1 MAVRGPAA
9 PPTPWSKQLAEPQV
23 DKTAY
28 IHAFS
33 HVIGDVRI
41 GANVLVAPG
50 TFIRADEGSPFSIGK
65 STNIQDGVVIHG
77 LEQGRVLGDDGKEYS
92 VWVGSHTSVTHMALI
107 HGPVYVGDNCFI
119 GFRSTVF
126 NARVG
131 KGCIVMMHALIQDV
145 EIPPG
150 KFVPSGAVITS
161 QQQADRLSDVKPS
174 DIEFASHVVGI
185 NQSLRSGYHSADAV
199 DGITPIRS
207 TTAQAKTTQAKPT
220 QSVAAQTATAEHR
233 SNGGSA
239 AVTIGSAHLST
250 DTVEQVRQLLIQGY
264 KIGTEHADKR
274 RFRASAWNSCKPI
287 SSTREPDVLK
297 ALEACMAEHVGEYVR
312 LVGIDTKAK
321 RRVAELVIQRP
332 DGNTAAAPSGS
343 APRAGGSAN
352 HAPAFSGAATS
363 SSAPLGADI
372 ASQVRQ
378 FLAQGCHI
386 TTEFADK
393 RRFRASAWTTGKAI
407 ASKRESE
414 VLAALDTCRAEH
426 AGEYVRLV
434 AIDPKAKRRVA
445 EVVIQRPED
454 QANGSQTRTASGH
467 SSTSRSSGAASG
479 APAVNGLGSDI
490 ATQVRQL
497 LAQGYQI
504 GMEHADKRRF
514 RASAWNS
521 CKPISS
527 TREADVIAGL
537 EACMAE
543 HPGDYVRLI
552 GIDTKAKRRVAEI
565 IVQRPGGKAGTSRAA
580 APSSNES
587 ASGAP
592 ATSSSTGSHAA
603 PAPLGSD
610 VTEQVRQLLAQGF
623 RITTEFADQ
632 RRFRASAWTTGKPI
646 TAKRD
651 AEVLAA
657 LEACMAEHPG
667 DYVRLVG
674 IDPKAKRRV
683 AEVVIQRPGEKREA
697 PARTESS
704 SVSAPSFSP
713 SSSQSSNHASKAAAP
728 AASPRLGSDVVA
740 QVRQLLA
747 QGHKVTTE
755 HADKRR
761 FRASAWSSCKPIPS
775 TREAEVFKALEA
787 CVAEHAGEYV
797 RLVGID
803 AKAKRRVAELVIQ
816 RP

>member
-1 MAVRGPAA
+1 MAVRDLAA

-41 GANVLVAPG
+41 GPNVLVAPG
-50 TFIRADEGSPFSIGK
+50 TFIRADEGSPFSIGT

-92 VWVGSHTSVTHMALI
+92 VWVGSHTSITHMALI
-107 HGPVYVGDNCFI
+107 HGPAYVGDNCFI

-131 KGCIVMMHALIQDV
+131 KGSIVMMHALIQDV

-185 NQSLRSGYHSADAV
+185 GQSSRSGYHRADHP
-199 DGITPIRS
+199 DRTEPIQTAIAQSETRS
-207 TTAQAKTTQAKPT
+207 TTAQA
-220 QSVAAQTATAEHR
+220 ATAEHR

-250 DTVEQVRQLLIQGY
+250 DAVEQVRQLLIQGY

-287 SSTREPDVLK
+287 VTTREPEVLK

-332 DGNTAAAPSGS
+332 EGNVAASPRSSTSSNANHGPAASAS
-343 APRAGGSAN
+343 APAHNSAT
-352 HAPAFSGAATS
+352 H
-363 SSAPLGADI
+363 SAPLGADI
-372 ASQVRQ
+372 AGQVRQ
-378 FLAQGCHI
+378 FLAQGCQI

-407 ASKRESE
+407 ASKREPE
-414 VLAALDTCRAEH
+414 VLAALDACMAEH
-426 AGEYVRLV
+426 VGEYVRLV

-454 QANGSQTRTASGH
+454 RANGSQSRAASGH
-467 SSTSRSSGAASG
+467 SSSSYSSSTAS
-479 APAVNGLGSDI
+479 ATPTASGLGSDI

-527 TREADVIAGL
+527 TRETDVIAGL

-565 IVQRPGGKAGTSRAA
+565 IVQRPGGKTGTSRAA
-580 APSSNES
+580 TTSPTEFS
-587 ASGAP
+587 ASGST
-592 ATSSSTGSHAA
+592 TSSHAI
-603 PAPLGSD
+603 PAPLSSD

-623 RITTEFADQ
+623 RVTTEFADQ

-646 TAKRD
+646 TAKRES
-651 AEVLAA
+651 EVLAA
-657 LEACMAEHPG
+657 LEACKAEHPG

-683 AEVVIQRPGEKREA
+683 AEVIIQRPGEKREA
-697 PARTESS
+697 PARTEGA
-704 SVSAPSFSP
+704 SAPASHS
-713 SSSQSSNHASKAAAP
+713 SSSQSSHHAPRAAAP
-728 AASPRLGSDVVA
+728 TGSPRLGSDVVA

-747 QGHKVTTE
+747 QGHKITTE

-761 FRASAWSSCKPIPS
+761 FRASAWNSCAPISSN
-775 TREAEVFKALEA
+775 REAEVFKALES

>member
-1 MAVRGPAA
+1 MAVRDLAA

-33 HVIGDVRI
+33 NVIGDVRI

-107 HGPVYVGDNCFI
+107 HGPAYVGDNCFI

-126 NARVG
+126 NSRVG
-131 KGCIVMMHALIQDV
+131 QGCIVMMHALIQDV

-161 QQQADRLSDVKPS
+161 QQQADRLSNVQPS

-185 NQSLRSGYHSADAV
+185 NQSLRSGYHCADDTNYIA
-199 DGITPIRS
+199 PI
-207 TTAQAKTTQAKPT
+207 
-220 QSVAAQTATAEHR
+220 QTATAEHR

-250 DTVEQVRQLLIQGY
+250 DAVEQVRQLLIQGY

-274 RFRASAWNSCKPI
+274 RFRASAWDSCKPI
-287 SSTREPDVLK
+287 AATREPEVLK
-297 ALEACMAEHVGEYVR
+297 ALEACMAEHAGEYVR
-312 LVGIDTKAK
+312 IVGIDAKAK

-332 DGNTAAAPSGS
+332 DGNAVTAPRPTSVANPSVSRSVSASGSAPSGS
-343 APRAGGSAN
+343 AP
-352 HAPAFSGAATS
+352 
-363 SSAPLGADI
+363 LGADV
-372 ASQVRQ
+372 AGQVRQ
-378 FLAQGCHI
+378 LLAQGCHI
-386 TTEFADK
+386 ATEFADK
-393 RRFRASAWTTGKAI
+393 RRFRASAWTTGKSI
-407 ASKRESE
+407 ASKREPE
-414 VLAALDTCRAEH
+414 VLAALDACMAEH
-426 AGEYVRLV
+426 VGEYVRLV

-445 EVVIQRPED
+445 EVVIQRPD
-454 QANGSQTRTASGH
+454 DRSNGARSHAASNYSASSHSTSGH
-467 SSTSRSSGAASG
+467 SSGAASG
-479 APAVNGLGSDI
+479 SPATSGLGSDI

-527 TREADVIAGL
+527 NREAEVIAGL

-565 IVQRPGGKAGTSRAA
+565 IVQRPGSKAGASRAA
-580 APSSNES
+580 NSTES
-587 ASGAP
+587 PAVSAP
-592 ATSSSTGSHAA
+592 AASASHAA
-603 PAPLGSD
+603 SAPLGSD

-646 TAKRD
+646 TAKRES
-651 AEVLAA
+651 EVMAA
-657 LEACMAEHPG
+657 LESCMADHAG
-667 DYVRLVG
+667 DYVRIVG

-683 AEVVIQRPGEKREA
+683 AEVIIQRPGEKR
-697 PARTESS
+697 PALSRTEGS
-704 SVSAPSFSP
+704 SVSSP
-713 SSSQSSNHASKAAAP
+713 SANVASNSTANHSSKAAASTT
-728 AASPRLGSDVVA
+728 SPRLGSDVVA

-747 QGHKVTTE
+747 QGHKITTE

-761 FRASAWSSCKPIPS
+761 FRASAWNSCKPIS
-775 TREAEVFKALEA
+775 SSREAEVFKALET

-803 AKAKRRVAELVIQ
+803 AKAKRRVAEMVIQ

>member
-33 HVIGDVRI
+33 NVIGDVRI
-41 GANVLVAPG
+41 GSNVLVAPG
-50 TFIRADEGSPFSIGK
+50 TFIRADEGSPFSIGT

-92 VWVGSHTSVTHMALI
+92 VWVGSHTSITHMALI
-107 HGPVYVGDNCFI
+107 HGPAYVGDNCFI

-131 KGCIVMMHALIQDV
+131 KGCIVMMHVLIQDV

-161 QQQADRLSDVKPS
+161 QQQADRLPDVKPA

-185 NQSLRSGYHSADAV
+185 NQSLRSGYHCADNTDRIKPIQSETASSAQ
-199 DGITPIRS
+199 S
-207 TTAQAKTTQAKPT
+207 TAT
-220 QSVAAQTATAEHR
+220 QSATAEHR

-250 DTVEQVRQLLIQGY
+250 DAVEQVRQLLIQGY

-287 SSTREPDVLK
+287 ATTREPEVLK

-312 LVGIDTKAK
+312 LVGIDPKAK

-332 DGNTAAAPSGS
+332 DGNVAAAPRSTS
-343 APRAGGSAN
+343 ITN
-352 HAPAFSGAATS
+352 HAPAPSASAS
-363 SSAPLGADI
+363 AHNSAPLGADV
-372 ASQVRQ
+372 AGQVRQ
-378 FLAQGCHI
+378 LLAQGCQI

-393 RRFRASAWTTGKAI
+393 RRFRASAWTTGKSI
-407 ASKRESE
+407 ASKREPE
-414 VLAALDTCRAEH
+414 VLAALDACMAEH
-426 AGEYVRLV
+426 VGEYVRLV
-434 AIDPKAKRRVA
+434 AIDPKAKRRIA

-454 QANGSQTRTASGH
+454 RANGAQSRATSGHTSSGH
-467 SSTSRSSGAASG
+467 SSSVASG
-479 APAVNGLGSDI
+479 APAASGLGSDI

-527 TREADVIAGL
+527 TREAEVIAGL

-565 IVQRPGGKAGTSRAA
+565 IVQRPGGKASASRPASA
-580 APSSNES
+580 SSTEP
-587 ASGAP
+587 ASGALTT
-592 ATSSSTGSHAA
+592 ASNAA

-610 VTEQVRQLLAQGF
+610 VTQQVRQLLAQGF

-646 TAKRD
+646 TAKRES
-651 AEVLAA
+651 EVLAA
-657 LEACMAEHPG
+657 LESCKAEHPG

-674 IDPKAKRRV
+674 IDPKAKRRI
-683 AEVVIQRPGEKREA
+683 AEVIIQRPGEKREA
-697 PARTESS
+697 PARTEVSTSTSS
-704 SVSAPSFSP
+704 SNSSF
-713 SSSQSSNHASKAAAP
+713 SQSSHHAPKAAAP
-728 AASPRLGSDVVA
+728 AGSPRLGSDVVA

-747 QGHKVTTE
+747 QGHKITTE

-761 FRASAWSSCKPIPS
+761 FRASAWNSCAPISSS
-775 TREAEVFKALEA
+775 REAEVFKALEA
-787 CVAEHAGEYV
+787 CVAQHAGEYV